1 MSIAIQAR
9 AFAWTVNYARCLARK
24 SQLEIAGTARLR
36 LKEYVALEQGRYTP
50 RLWQVLLL
58 ADALDLDREWLCRL
72 AAAES
77 QVLKKQAAA
86 AGVSLRV
93 PGQHRCA

>member
-1 MSIAIQAR
+1 MKHPNP
-9 AFAWTVNYARCLARK
+9 FGWTLNCARCLAHK
-24 SQLEIAGTARLR
+24 SELEIAGAARLR
-36 LKEYVALEQGRYTP
+36 LKEYVAAEQGRYMP

-58 ADALDLDREWLCRL
+58 ADALDLDRAGLCRM
-72 AAAES
+72 AGGEPEP
-77 QVLKKQAAA
+77 KKRAAA